1 MSKDD
6 LQQTNVADNK
16 PVTVDDVRRAII
28 GDENKFLLL
37 NVFNNLMQDN
47 QQLKA
52 ELDASRKVKE
62 NETNV

>member
-37 NVFNNLMQDN
+37 NQKFEILRQFP
-47 QQLKA
+47 LF
-52 ELDASRKVKE
+52 
-62 NETNV
+62 

>member
-16 PVTVDDVRRAII
+16 PVTVDDVRKAII

-37 NVFNNLMQDN
+37 NVFDNLMKDN

-52 ELDASRKVKE
+52 ELDASRKAN
-62 NETNV
+62 NEANV

>member
-37 NVFNNLMQDN
+37 NVFDNLMQDN

-52 ELDASRKVKE
+52 ELDASRKAN
-62 NETNV
+62 NEANV

>member
-1 MSKDD
+1 MSDD

-16 PVTVDDVRRAII
+16 PVTVDDVRRAIV

-37 NVFNNLMQDN
+37 NVFNNLMEDN
-47 QQLKA
+47 VKLKA
-52 ELDASRKVKE
+52 ELEASRKAKE

>member
-37 NVFNNLMQDN
+37 NVFNNLMQEN

-52 ELDASRKVKE
+52 ELEASRKVKE
-62 NETNV
+62 NEANV

>member
-1 MSKDD
+1 MKED
-6 LQQTNVADNK
+6 LQETNVADNK

-37 NVFNNLMQDN
+37 KVFDNLMQEN

-52 ELDASRKVKE
+52 ALEASRKAKE

>member
-37 NVFNNLMQDN
+37 NVFNNLMQEN

-52 ELDASRKVKE
+52 ELDASRKAN
-62 NETNV
+62 NEANV

>member
-37 NVFNNLMQDN
+37 NVFDNLMKDN

-52 ELDASRKVKE
+52 ELDASRKAN
-62 NETNV
+62 NEANV

>member
-37 NVFNNLMQDN
+37 NVFNNLMQEN

-52 ELDASRKVKE
+52 ELEASRKVKDE
-62 NETNV
+62 ANV

>member
-6 LQQTNVADNK
+6 LQKTNVADNK

-52 ELDASRKVKE
+52 ELEASRKAN
-62 NETNV
+62 NEANV

>member
-37 NVFNNLMQDN
+37 NVFDNLMKDN

-52 ELDASRKVKE
+52 ELDASRKANDE
-62 NETNV
+62 ANV

>member
-52 ELDASRKVKE
+52 ELDASRKANDE
-62 NETNV
+62 ANV

>member
-1 MSKDD
+1 MSDD
-6 LQQTNVADNK
+6 LQKTNIADSK
-16 PVTVDDVRRAII
+16 PVTVDDVRKAII

-52 ELDASRKVKE
+52 ELDASRKAN
-62 NETNV
+62 NEANV

>member
-6 LQQTNVADNK
+6 LQKTNVADNK

-37 NVFNNLMQDN
+37 NVFNNLMEDN
-47 QQLKA
+47 VKLKA
-52 ELDASRKVKE
+52 ELEASRKAKE

>member
-37 NVFNNLMQDN
+37 NVFDNLMRDN

-52 ELDASRKVKE
+52 ELEASRKAN
-62 NETNV
+62 NEANV

>member
-1 MSKDD
+1 MKED
-6 LQQTNVADNK
+6 LQETNVANNN

-37 NVFNNLMQDN
+37 NVFDNLMKDN

-52 ELDASRKVKE
+52 ELNASRKAKE

>member
-37 NVFNNLMQDN
+37 NVFNNLMQEN

-52 ELDASRKVKE
+52 ELEASRKVK
-62 NETNV
+62 NEANV

>member
-6 LQQTNVADNK
+6 LQKTNVADNK
-16 PVTVDDVRRAII
+16 NVTVDDVRRAII

-52 ELDASRKVKE
+52 ELDASRKAN
-62 NETNV
+62 NEANV

>member
-37 NVFNNLMQDN
+37 NVFNNLMEDN

-52 ELDASRKVKE
+52 ELDASRKAN
-62 NETNV
+62 NEANV

>member
-1 MSKDD
+1 MKED
-6 LQQTNVADNK
+6 LQETNVADNK

-37 NVFNNLMQDN
+37 KVFDNLMQEN

-52 ELDASRKVKE
+52 VLEASRKAKE